1 MRSSCAPPV
10 PSCGYTAVIFSSS
23 PGFSLRPRS
32 MLRICAGVMPSS
44 SANFTRDIFFPPGA
58 AWFRSRSSS
67 DPSSGCSIA
76 TLDFSQVRLHQQCF
90 FLIQFGRVD
99 TGGDKPLA
107 VAVDLLEPP
116 QLLGEPPHLHLFD
129 STRRDDI
136 DDRNRRMPPGTDAVH
151 AVLALL
157 VVHKRPRALQA
168 NHHTGPRHVEPD
180 ATRLVR
186 KHK

>member
-1 MRSSCAPPV
+1 MRSSCASPV

-32 MLRICAGVMPSS
+32 ILRSCVGVMPSS

-58 AWFRSRSSS
+58 AWFRSCSSS

-90 FLIQFGRVD
+90 FLIQFSRSD
-99 TGGDKPLA
+99 AGGDKPLA

-116 QLLGEPPHLHLFD
+116 QLLGEPLHLYLVH
-129 STRRDDI
+129 STRRDDV
-136 DDRNRRMPPGTDAVH
+136 DDGDRRVPLGTEAVH

-157 VVHKRPRALQA
+157 VVHERPRALQA
-168 NHHTGPRHVEPD
+168 NHHTGSCHVESD
-180 ATRLVR
+180 
-186 KHK
+186 